1 MSAPTADPGQH
12 AMELAGLTAELVLK
26 KTGTLLPFAVG
37 ITAGTKRKTYVM
49 QGQASEQDFEQQVV
63 QAVKADVQAGLLS
76 AVAFAAPVSVTHP
89 TTGRMVDAICIQ
101 VETPTQNPVVAFR
114 A

>member
-1 MSAPTADPGQH
+1 
-12 AMELAGLTAELVLK
+12 
-26 KTGTLLPFAVG
+26 
-37 ITAGTKRKTYVM
+37 M

-114 A
+114 AYKKGMCYWSCRSFYDIVQGRKKDPYS